1 MDKAR
6 FFGLLASFFT
16 LIGLIALLSAG
27 SHFPVHQWPY
37 EAFQGLVFALAWGFG
52 FSVGISYLV
61 STVFVLL
68 LLVFA
73 FVMGVKLSRCVFRD
87 K

>member
-6 FFGLLASFFT
+6 VFGLLASFFT

-52 FSVGISYLV
+52 LSVGLSYLV

-68 LLVFA
+68 LLIIA
-73 FVMGVKLSRCVFRD
+73 FITGTKASRCVL

>member
-6 FFGLLASFFT
+6 ISGLLASFFT
-16 LIGLIALLSAG
+16 LIGLIALLSSG
-27 SHFPVHQWPY
+27 SHFPVYQWPY

-68 LLVFA
+68 LLIIA
-73 FVMGVKLSRCVFRD
+73 FIAGTKASRCVL

>member
-1 MDKAR
+1 MDKAQ

-27 SHFPVHQWPY
+27 SHSPVYQWPY

-68 LLVFA
+68 LLIIA
-73 FVMGVKLSRCVFRD
+73 FITGTKASRCVL

>member
-6 FFGLLASFFT
+6 VFGFLASFFT

-27 SHFPVHQWPY
+27 SHFPVYQWPY

-68 LLVFA
+68 LLIIA
-73 FVMGVKLSRCVFRD
+73 FITGTKASRCVL